1 MNKDKIKVMIVD
13 DHSIVRFGI
22 RSLIEKNDNM
32 VVCSEADSIKSLLMQ
47 LGNVSP
53 DIIILDLKLPDGDGI
68 IGIREIKKLD
78 VNIKVIILTAYA
90 EDTVI
95 MEAVKAGADGYV
107 LKNID
112 GRSIIKA
119 ITDVYSG
126 LSVLD
131 SNVVNNV
138 VRAVKEGNI
147 KQDNL
152 TPQEMMILKY
162 IAEGKTNKEIG
173 ECLYLSEKTV
183 RNSVSKILR
192 KIKVN
197 NRTEAAILWTKELS
211 TK

>member
-78 VNIKVIILTAYA
+78 ANIKVIILTAYA

-95 MEAVKAGADGYV
+95 MESVKAGADGYV

-112 GRSIIKA
+112 GKSIIKA

-131 SNVVNNV
+131 SNVVNKV

-211 TK
+211 SK